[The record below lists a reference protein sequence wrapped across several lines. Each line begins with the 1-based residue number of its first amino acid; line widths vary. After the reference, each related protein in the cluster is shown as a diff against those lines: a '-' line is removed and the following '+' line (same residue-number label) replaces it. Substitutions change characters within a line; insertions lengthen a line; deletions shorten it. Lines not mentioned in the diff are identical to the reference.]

1 MKTLFSMCLGPVLI
15 GVVMVTAAAVLRAQ
29 EPTVRRALELPKP
42 TPASPLTP
50 TVPHKNPQ
58 HDQSLI
64 TQPRAMKVPLGPSVA
79 AMVLP
84 PPQAIPAET
93 GTRVLTRAEVETF
106 FTDPKGLL
114 MTDWLEMADQY
125 RTWKRLVD
133 MGYYAVVL
141 EGKTEN
147 GRELYRKGYKHLKD
161 FYPDAKRLKWYSRT
175 GMSTDAFNRR
185 LIERYKE
192 GYAPIKLHSFPG
204 NDGQPVWMGVWVK
217 LDQE

>member
-1 MKTLFSMCLGPVLI
+1 MKTLFSVCLRPVLI

-50 TVPHKNPQ
+50 TVPQKNTQ

-64 TQPRAMKVPLGPSVA
+64 TQPKTVKTPPGPSLIPRLRTVQ
-79 AMVLP
+79 
-84 PPQAIPAET
+84 QAIPAET

-106 FTDPKGLL
+106 FTDPKGLI
-114 MTDWLEMADQY
+114 MTDWLEMAYQY

-161 FYPDAKRLKWYSRT
+161 LYPDAKRLKWFSRT

-217 LDQE
+217 VDQE